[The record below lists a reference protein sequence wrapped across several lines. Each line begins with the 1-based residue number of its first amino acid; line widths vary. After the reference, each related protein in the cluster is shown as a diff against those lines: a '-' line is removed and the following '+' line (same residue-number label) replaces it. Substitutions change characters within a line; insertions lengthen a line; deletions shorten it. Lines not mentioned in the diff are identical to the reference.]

1 MPSWSTRPGGVSE
14 TSVRAPGQIDELAK
28 AFALLRRETEK
39 PLPARIAE
47 AALAVAGARRA
58 AVYLRDGDRWLLAFD
73 SAEDSAP
80 IEPPPSFPGA
90 AAFDA
95 GLLWVPL
102 DAEGEIHGCLALE
115 GLDHDEPEELAAALG
130 LIFGSVLAASRL
142 SRLVKDAEFEI
153 KARLLELES
162 LYDLGLSLAGQ
173 LDLSALADE
182 VLYRSIS
189 LTDARKG
196 TLVVF
201 GERGAAPLARSVGG
215 DLLPPQAVW
224 SWDLPAGEVA
234 INNDAAHVPT
244 AGVLLAD
251 CEKCLAV
258 SIAVPGRRLGVLAV
272 ADKESR
278 DSRILDFTP
287 GDARLLS
294 LFANQAAAA
303 IETTR
308 LHREAIE
315 KERIERELELAA
327 AIQRQLL
334 PRELPR
340 ISGVELAGSTLPT
353 RQVGGDYFDLF
364 PLSGGRLG
372 FVVADVSGKGIPAA
386 LLVST
391 VHAAIH
397 LQIEASE
404 TIVDLVSR
412 IDRHLQRF
420 SPAHKFLTLFFGVLE
435 PGADTLRYVSAGH
448 NPALL
453 SRRDGGID
461 RLSATGVPLGLLP
474 HGSWREETVLFQR
487 GDLLCVYTDGFT
499 EATNGDEEE
508 FGLERLEQGVQSR
521 LSLTAREIADGL
533 SSEVAAFA
541 AGIPQYDDQT
551 LLIVRRETGDGRREQ
566 TARPR

>member
-1 MPSWSTRPGGVSE
+1 M
-14 TSVRAPGQIDELAK
+14 SVRAESRLDDLTR
-28 AFALLRRETEK
+28 ALGALRRQSEA
-39 PLPARIAE
+39 PLPVRIAE
-47 AALAVAGARRA
+47 AARSIAGARRA
-58 AVYLRDGDRWLLAFD
+58 AVFLREAGDWTSAFD
-73 SAEDSAP
+73 PLGDEAP
-80 IEPPPSFPGA
+80 WELPTRVPDRPEI
-90 AAFDA
+90 FD
-95 GLLWVPL
+95 GRLWVPL
-102 DAEGEIHGCLALE
+102 EAEGEVHGFLALE
-115 GLDHDEPEELAAALG
+115 GLEVDEPTELAAVLG
-130 LIFGSVLAASRL
+130 LIFGAVLAASRL
-142 SRLVKDAEFEI
+142 SRLVKDAEFEL

-162 LYDLGLSLAGQ
+162 LYDLGLSLSGQ
-173 LDLSALADE
+173 LDVSALADE

-196 TLVVF
+196 TLVLF
-201 GERGAAPLARSVGG
+201 GERGGAPLVRSVGG
-215 DLLPPQAVW
+215 DLLPPEAVR
-224 SWDLPAGEVA
+224 SWDLPEGEVA
-234 INNDAAHVPT
+234 INNDAANVPT
-244 AGVLLAD
+244 AGARLNA

-278 DSRILDFTP
+278 DGRVLDFTP

-308 LHREAIE
+308 LHRAALE

-327 AIQRQLL
+327 AIQRQIL

-340 ISGVELAGSTLPT
+340 IPGLELAGATLPT

-364 PLSGGRLG
+364 PLSRGRLG

-397 LQIEASE
+397 LQIDVSD
-404 TIVDLVSR
+404 TIVELVSR

-420 SPAHKFLTLFFGVLE
+420 SATHKFLTLFFGVVE
-435 PGADTLRYVSAGH
+435 PDASLLRYVSAGH

-453 SRRDGGID
+453 ARRSGRIE
-461 RLSATGVPLGLLP
+461 RLGATGVPVGIVAN
-474 HGSWREETVLFQR
+474 GSWHEETARFEA

-499 EATNGDEEE
+499 EATNADDEE
-508 FGLERLEQGVQSR
+508 FGLDRLESGLASRRTVAARDLSESLFADVARFAQGV
-521 LSLTAREIADGL
+521 
-533 SSEVAAFA
+533 
-541 AGIPQYDDQT
+541 PQYDDQT
-551 LLIVRRETGDGRREQ
+551 LLIVRRES
-566 TARPR
+566 